1 MQTDNRLF
9 DDLAK
14 VANGAL
20 HTMSGVRD
28 EIENRLR
35 ERVERWLSDMDMVPR
50 EEFDAI
56 KAVAQA
62 ARAEQEALSARVDA
76 LESRI
81 AVLEGSTPAT
91 KTAAVKAVPRTKRT
105 TAGSTA
111 AKAGTK
117 RTTARKPAAKSKNA
131 D

>member
-20 HTMSGVRD
+20 HTMSGMRD

-35 ERVERWLSDMDMVPR
+35 ERVERWLGDMDMVPR

-56 KAVAQA
+56 KAVAQK

-76 LESRI
+76 LEKRI
-81 AVLEGSTPAT
+81 AVLEGSG
-91 KTAAVKAVPRTKRT
+91 TAAKPTRARRS
-105 TAGSTA
+105 STA
-111 AKAGTK
+111 AKSGAKTK
-117 RTTARKPAAKSKNA
+117 KAPARKPAAKRKTA

>member
-28 EIENRLR
+28 EIENRVR
-35 ERVERWLSDMDMVPR
+35 ERVERWLNDMDMVPR

-62 ARAEQEALSARVDA
+62 ARAEQEELIIRVEA
-76 LESRI
+76 LEKRI
-81 AVLEGSTPAT
+81 AALETPTKPAQT
-91 KTAAVKAVPRTKRT
+91 ARKTATSASKARKTPTK
-105 TAGSTA
+105 
-111 AKAGTK
+111 
-117 RTTARKPAAKSKNA
+117 KPAAKRRTA

>member
-20 HTMSGVRD
+20 HTMSGMRD
-28 EIENRLR
+28 EVENRLR
-35 ERVERWLSDMDMVPR
+35 ERVERWLGDMDMVPR

-62 ARAEQEALSARVDA
+62 ARAEQETLSARVEA
-76 LESRI
+76 LEKRI
-81 AVLEGSTPAT
+81 AVLEGPGTAAMPQKPKRSTSAAKSGT
-91 KTAAVKAVPRTKRT
+91 KTRKAP
-105 TAGSTA
+105 
-111 AKAGTK
+111 
-117 RTTARKPAAKSKNA
+117 ARKPTAKAKAS

>member
-28 EIENRLR
+28 EIETRLR
-35 ERVERWLSDMDMVPR
+35 ERLERWLADMDMVPR

-56 KAVAQA
+56 KAVAQK
-62 ARAEQEALSARVDA
+62 ARSEQEALLSKVEA

-81 AVLEGSTPAT
+81 TALEGKKPTRSSAKKPAT
-91 KTAAVKAVPRTKRT
+91 KARKAPARR
-105 TAGSTA
+105 TA
-111 AKAGTK
+111 AKA
-117 RTTARKPAAKSKNA
+117 KS
-131 D
+131 DD

>member
-28 EIENRLR
+28 ELENRIR

-62 ARAEQEALSARVDA
+62 ARTEQEALTARVEA

-81 AVLEGSTPAT
+81 AALEGSRAAKRPAR
-91 KTAAVKAVPRTKRT
+91 AASRKT
-105 TAGSTA
+105 TA
-111 AKAGTK
+111 KIRVGTK
-117 RTTARKPAAKSKNA
+117 KAPARKPAAKNKTT

>member
-20 HTMSGVRD
+20 HTMSSVRD
-28 EIENRLR
+28 EIENRVR
-35 ERVERWLSDMDMVPR
+35 ERVERWLGEMDMVPR

-62 ARAEQEALSARVDA
+62 ARAEQEALTARVEA
-76 LESRI
+76 LESRV
-81 AVLEGSTPAT
+81 AVLEGSPKSTRSAG
-91 KTAAVKAVPRTKRT
+91 TARNR
-105 TAGSTA
+105 TA
-111 AKAGTK
+111 AKSRAK
-117 RTTARKPAAKSKNA
+117 PKKAPARKPASRTKTA

>member
-28 EIENRLR
+28 EIETRIR
-35 ERVERWLSDMDMVPR
+35 ERVERWLGEMDMVPR
-50 EEFDAI
+50 EEFDSI

-62 ARAEQEALSARVDA
+62 ARAEQEALTARVAA

-81 AVLEGSTPAT
+81 AALEAGTTPAKAAT
-91 KTAAVKAVPRTKRT
+91 GSRTAKRRPSAKKT
-105 TAGSTA
+105 STRSSS
-111 AKAGTK
+111 T
-117 RTTARKPAAKSKNA
+117 KSKA
-131 D
+131 TD

>member
-20 HTMSGVRD
+20 HTVSGMRD

-35 ERVERWLSDMDMVPR
+35 ERVERWLGDMDMVPR

-62 ARAEQEALSARVDA
+62 ARAEQETLTKRVEA
-76 LESRI
+76 LEKRI
-81 AVLEGSTPAT
+81 TILEGS
-91 KTAAVKAVPRTKRT
+91 
-105 TAGSTA
+105 GTA
-111 AKAGTK
+111 AKPTRAGRSSSAAKSGTK
-117 RTTARKPAAKSKNA
+117 TRKAPARKPAAKRKTA

>member
-20 HTMSGVRD
+20 HTMSGMRD
-28 EIENRLR
+28 EIENRMR
-35 ERVERWLSDMDMVPR
+35 ERVERWLGDMDMVPR

-56 KAVAQA
+56 KAVAQT
-62 ARAEQEALSARVDA
+62 ARTEQEALAVRVEA
-76 LESRI
+76 LEKRI
-81 AVLEGSTPAT
+81 AVLEGLGTAEKPARAKRSTN
-91 KTAAVKAVPRTKRT
+91 AAKSGAKTKR
-105 TAGSTA
+105 AP
-111 AKAGTK
+111 
-117 RTTARKPAAKSKNA
+117 ARKPAAKQKTA

>member
-28 EIENRLR
+28 EIENRVR
-35 ERVERWLSDMDMVPR
+35 ERVERWLGEMDMVPR

-62 ARAEQEALSARVDA
+62 ARTEQETLSARVDA

-81 AVLEGSTPAT
+81 ATLEGFQKPVRPVRATRSRSPAKDGAKPKKTP
-91 KTAAVKAVPRTKRT
+91 V
-105 TAGSTA
+105 
-111 AKAGTK
+111 
-117 RTTARKPAAKSKNA
+117 RKPAAKSKAA

>member
-20 HTMSGVRD
+20 HTMSGMRD

-62 ARAEQEALSARVDA
+62 ARSEQEALAARVEK

-81 AVLEGSTPAT
+81 AVLE
-91 KTAAVKAVPRTKRT
+91 KTQ
-105 TAGSTA
+105 TA
-111 AKAGTK
+111 AKPARKTSSKSPSKSRAGPK
-117 RTTARKPAAKSKNA
+117 KAPARKPAAKAKAA

>member
-1 MQTDNRLF
+1 MMMQTDNRLF

-28 EIENRLR
+28 EIETRIR
-35 ERVERWLSDMDMVPR
+35 ERVERWLGEMDMVPR

-62 ARAEQEALSARVDA
+62 ARAEQEALTERVTA

-81 AVLEGSTPAT
+81 AALEAGQAPA
-91 KTAAVKAVPRTKRT
+91 KTAAR
-105 TAGSTA
+105 
-111 AKAGTK
+111 AGTAK
-117 RTTARKPAAKSKNA
+117 RRSSAKKTSTRSPSAKSKA
-131 D
+131 TD

>member
-28 EIENRLR
+28 EIETRIR
-35 ERVERWLSDMDMVPR
+35 ERVERWLGEMDMVPR
-50 EEFDAI
+50 EEFDSI

-62 ARAEQEALSARVDA
+62 ARAEQEALTARIADLENRIAA
-76 LESRI
+76 LEAGR
-81 AVLEGSTPAT
+81 APADT
-91 KTAAVKAVPRTKRT
+91 KTKV
-105 TAGSTA
+105 STA
-111 AKAGTK
+111 KRRTSAK
-117 RTTARKPAAKSKNA
+117 KPSTRSSSTKSKA
-131 D
+131 TD

>member
-20 HTMSGVRD
+20 HTMTGVRD
-28 EIENRLR
+28 EIENRVR
-35 ERVERWLSDMDMVPR
+35 ERVERWLGDMDMVPR

-62 ARAEQEALSARVDA
+62 ARAEQEALSARVEA

-81 AVLEGSTPAT
+81 AALEAGQAPAKASRSSSGT
-91 KTAAVKAVPRTKRT
+91 KTAAKRRATTKK
-105 TAGSTA
+105 TA
-111 AKAGTK
+111 AK
-117 RTTARKPAAKSKNA
+117 KPATKSEIT

>member
-28 EIENRLR
+28 EIENRMR
-35 ERVERWLSDMDMVPR
+35 ERVERWLGDMDMVPR

-62 ARAEQEALSARVDA
+62 ARAEQETLLARVDA

-81 AVLEGSTPAT
+81 AALEKNTKPASASP
-91 KTAAVKAVPRTKRT
+91 AARRQARQGTR
-105 TAGSTA
+105 TA
-111 AKAGTK
+111 AKPRKAPTRK
-117 RTTARKPAAKSKNA
+117 KPAAKSTA
-131 D
+131 TD

>member
-28 EIENRLR
+28 EIENRMR
-35 ERVERWLSDMDMVPR
+35 ERIERWLGEMDMVPR

-62 ARAEQEALSARVDA
+62 ARAEQETLSARVEA

-81 AVLEGSTPAT
+81 AALEKSAKPARAT
-91 KTAAVKAVPRTKRT
+91 RSKTASKTGART
-105 TAGSTA
+105 TAKPRKAPARKKPVAKSTA
-111 AKAGTK
+111 A
-117 RTTARKPAAKSKNA
+117 

>member
-20 HTMSGVRD
+20 HTMSGVKD
-28 EIENRLR
+28 EIENRVR
-35 ERVERWLSDMDMVPR
+35 ERVERWLGDMDMVPR

-62 ARAEQEALSARVDA
+62 ARAEQETLTARVAA

-81 AVLEGSTPAT
+81 TALEAAGT
-91 KTAAVKAVPRTKRT
+91 TAARPAR
-105 TAGSTA
+105 AGTA
-111 AKAGTK
+111 AKKA
-117 RTTARKPAAKSKNA
+117 TAPKKAPARKKPAAKNKAA

>member
-28 EIENRLR
+28 EIEVRIR
-35 ERVERWLSDMDMVPR
+35 ERVERWLGEMDMVPR

-62 ARAEQEALSARVDA
+62 ARAEQEALTARITA

-81 AVLEGSTPAT
+81 EALEAGQAAAKAASPA
-91 KTAAVKAVPRTKRT
+91 KRRT
-105 TAGSTA
+105 TAKKTSARSTS
-111 AKAGTK
+111 AKTK
-117 RTTARKPAAKSKNA
+117 TT

>member
-28 EIENRLR
+28 EIEIRIR
-35 ERVERWLSDMDMVPR
+35 ERVERWLGEMDMVPR

-62 ARAEQEALSARVDA
+62 ARAEQEALTARIAA

-81 AVLEGSTPAT
+81 EALETGQTPT
-91 KTAAVKAVPRTKRT
+91 KTAPHGYERPKASRQP
-105 TAGSTA
+105 
-111 AKAGTK
+111 
-117 RTTARKPAAKSKNA
+117 
-131 D
+131 

>member
-28 EIENRLR
+28 EIEVRIR
-35 ERVERWLSDMDMVPR
+35 ERVERWLGEMDMVPR

-62 ARAEQEALSARVDA
+62 ARAEQEALTARVAA

-81 AVLEGSTPAT
+81 EALETGQASTKAAAAGPAKRRSSAK
-91 KTAAVKAVPRTKRT
+91 KTSTRPTSAKNKT
-105 TAGSTA
+105 T
-111 AKAGTK
+111 
-117 RTTARKPAAKSKNA
+117 

>member
-20 HTMSGVRD
+20 HTMSGMRD
-28 EIENRLR
+28 EIENRMR
-35 ERVERWLSDMDMVPR
+35 ERVERWLGDMDMVPR

-62 ARAEQEALSARVDA
+62 ARAEQEALVLRVDA
-76 LESRI
+76 LEKRI
-81 AVLEGSTPAT
+81 AVLEGS
-91 KTAAVKAVPRTKRT
+91 
-105 TAGSTA
+105 GTA
-111 AKAGTK
+111 AKPARAK
-117 RTTARKPAAKSKNA
+117 RSTSAAKSGAKVRKAPARKPATKQKTA

>member
-28 EIENRLR
+28 EIENRMR

-62 ARAEQEALSARVDA
+62 ARAEQEALTARVEA
-76 LESRI
+76 LEKRI
-81 AVLEGSTPAT
+81 AVLEGSGATAKPARAKRSASPAKSGA
-91 KTAAVKAVPRTKRT
+91 KTRKAP
-105 TAGSTA
+105 
-111 AKAGTK
+111 
-117 RTTARKPAAKSKNA
+117 ARKPAAKQKTA

>member
-28 EIENRLR
+28 EIEIRIR
-35 ERVERWLSDMDMVPR
+35 ERVERWLGEMDMVPR

-62 ARAEQEALSARVDA
+62 ARAEQEALTARIAA

-81 AVLEGSTPAT
+81 EALETGQTPT
-91 KTAAVKAVPRTKRT
+91 KTATGTNAPKRRASPKKTSARSTSAKGKT
-105 TAGSTA
+105 T
-111 AKAGTK
+111 
-117 RTTARKPAAKSKNA
+117 

>member
-20 HTMSGVRD
+20 HTMTGVRD
-28 EIENRLR
+28 ELENRIR
-35 ERVERWLSDMDMVPR
+35 ERVERWLADMDMVPR

-62 ARAEQEALSARVDA
+62 ARSEQEALTARV
-76 LESRI
+76 
-81 AVLEGSTPAT
+81 
-91 KTAAVKAVPRTKRT
+91 
-105 TAGSTA
+105 
-111 AKAGTK
+111 
-117 RTTARKPAAKSKNA
+117 
-131 D
+131 

>member
-28 EIENRLR
+28 EIETRVR
-35 ERVERWLSDMDMVPR
+35 ERVERWLGEMDMVPR

-62 ARAEQEALSARVDA
+62 ARAEQETLTARVDA

-81 AVLEGSTPAT
+81 AALEGGPVASKPVRAARKKTTTKAGA
-91 KTAAVKAVPRTKRT
+91 KTAAKPRKAPTRK
-105 TAGSTA
+105 SA
-111 AKAGTK
+111 AKPKA
-117 RTTARKPAAKSKNA
+117 S

>member
-28 EIENRLR
+28 EIENRVR
-35 ERVERWLSDMDMVPR
+35 ERVERWLNDMDMVPR
-50 EEFDAI
+50 EEFDAM
-56 KAVAQA
+56 KAVAQT
-62 ARAEQEALSARVDA
+62 ARSEQEKLEARIEA
-76 LESRI
+76 LEQRI
-81 AVLEGSTPAT
+81 AALE
-91 KTAAVKAVPRTKRT
+91 KPR
-105 TAGSTA
+105 A
-111 AKAGTK
+111 
-117 RTTARKPAAKSKNA
+117 TARKKTVASQAKARKTPASKSATQRKPA

>member
-28 EIENRLR
+28 EIEVRIR
-35 ERVERWLSDMDMVPR
+35 ERVERWLGEMDMVPR

-62 ARAEQEALSARVDA
+62 ARAEQEALTARVAA

-81 AVLEGSTPAT
+81 EALETGQASTKAAAAGPAKRRSSAK
-91 KTAAVKAVPRTKRT
+91 KT
-105 TAGSTA
+105 STRPTS
-111 AKAGTK
+111 AKNKQLLT
-117 RTTARKPAAKSKNA
+117 

>member
-20 HTMSGVRD
+20 HTMSGMRD
-28 EIENRLR
+28 EIENRMR
-35 ERVERWLSDMDMVPR
+35 ERVERWLGDMDMVPR

-62 ARAEQEALSARVDA
+62 ARAEQEALTSRVEA
-76 LESRI
+76 LEKRI
-81 AVLEGSTPAT
+81 AVLEGSNAAAKPAR
-91 KTAAVKAVPRTKRT
+91 ARR
-105 TAGSTA
+105 TAGA
-111 AKAGTK
+111 AKSGAGTK
-117 RTTARKPAAKSKNA
+117 KAPARKPAAKKTTA